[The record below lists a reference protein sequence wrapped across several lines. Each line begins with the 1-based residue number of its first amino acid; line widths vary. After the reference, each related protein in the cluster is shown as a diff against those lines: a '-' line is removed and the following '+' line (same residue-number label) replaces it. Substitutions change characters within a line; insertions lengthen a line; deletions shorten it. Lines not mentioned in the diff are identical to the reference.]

1 MSKYF
6 LEKINLD
13 ANYFYSVFT
22 TKYLRIPS
30 NTSTVIHCYRLK
42 FLGCITTEPTTVACD
57 SYSPRPGLATI
68 KSNDATK
75 YRHFAVDTTTTPI
88 QKKIIY
94 FCDLNPYRSGM
105 FCYCSIRKWEPVDDT
120 VAVEANTWSG
130 NFMVGFTKYFSM
142 KLKLSFLCRIATL
155 YRLHSGFRTK
165 YRPSVF
171 QRSRGPSY
179 AIELQ
184 L

>member
-1 MSKYF
+1 MKSLIICSSNSFLFSIFFGRKYF
-6 LEKINLD
+6 RIHTNT
-13 ANYFYSVFT
+13 YFS
-22 TKYLRIPS
+22 
-30 NTSTVIHCYRLK
+30 RLK
-42 FLGCITTEPTTVACD
+42 FLGCITTEPTNVACD

-75 YRHFAVDTTTTPI
+75 YRHFAVDTTATPI

-105 FCYCSIRKWEPVDDT
+105 FCYCSIRKWEPEDNT

-142 KLKLSFLCRIATL
+142 KLKPHFSMQNC
-155 YRLHSGFRTK
+155 H
-165 YRPSVF
+165 
-171 QRSRGPSY
+171 
-179 AIELQ
+179 AILVT
-184 L
+184 